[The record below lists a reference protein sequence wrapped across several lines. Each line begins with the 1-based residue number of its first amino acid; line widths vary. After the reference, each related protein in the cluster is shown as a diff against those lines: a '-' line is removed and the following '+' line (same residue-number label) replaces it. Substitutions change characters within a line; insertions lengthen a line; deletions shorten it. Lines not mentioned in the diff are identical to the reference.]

1 MSHTIKLSRRV
12 ATVQPSA
19 TLAITARANEL
30 KAQGVDIVSF
40 GAGEPDF
47 ATPEHIREAAK
58 RAIDQ
63 GHTRYTAV
71 PGMPQ
76 LRSALAGFLAKRYG
90 LDYAPAEVIVTPGG
104 KFGLYGLFQCLLDP
118 GDEVIIPAPY
128 WVSYPE
134 QVVLSE
140 GVPVIVHAG
149 PEQGFRVTPEQIAAA
164 VTPRTKVLI
173 INSPSNPT
181 GAAYTPEQLRALG
194 EVAIEKDLF
203 VISDEIY
210 SELLYD
216 GFPFASFPTLDPRLR
231 ERTAVASGWSKS
243 YSMTGWRM
251 GWVAGPK
258 TLISALSNLQGQSTS
273 NPVSFCQHAAIE
285 AVQGSHDYLDAWIEA
300 FDRRRRFLTSALDAI
315 DGVSCRLPEGA
326 FYVFPDMR
334 GVLDRAWQGAPL
346 GTCMRLAQF
355 LLEEARVAVVPGEPF
370 GAPGFVRLSYATS
383 DEVIRT
389 GVERIGEALGRLR

>member
-1 MSHTIKLSRRV
+1 MKLSKRV

-19 TLAITARANEL
+19 TLAITARAAEL

-47 ATPEHIREAAK
+47 ATPAHICEAAK
-58 RAIDQ
+58 RAIDD
-63 GHTRYTAV
+63 GITRYTAV
-71 PGMPQ
+71 PGLPQ
-76 LRSALAGFLAKRYG
+76 LRAALSGFLRERYG
-90 LDYAPAEVIVTPGG
+90 MDYSPAELIVTPGG

-118 GDEVIIPAPY
+118 GDEVIIPSPY

-149 PEQGFRVTPEQIAAA
+149 AEQGFRVTPEQIAAA

-181 GAAYTPEQLRALG
+181 GAAYTPDQLRAIG
-194 EVAIEKDLF
+194 EVALEKDLF

-216 GFPFASFPTLDPRLR
+216 GFPFVSFPTLDPRLR

-251 GWVAGPK
+251 GWVAAPK
-258 TLISALSNLQGQSTS
+258 ALVSALSNLQGQSTS
-273 NPVSFCQHAAIE
+273 NPVSFCQIAAIE
-285 AVQGSHDYLDAWIEA
+285 AVRGSHDYLKDWIVA
-300 FDRRRRFLTSALDAI
+300 FDRRRLFLVDALNAI
-315 DGVSCRLPEGA
+315 PGVSCTRPEGA

-334 GVLDRAWQGAPL
+334 GVLDREWNGAPL
-346 GTCMRLAQF
+346 GTCMRLAQY

-383 DEVIRT
+383 DAVIKT
-389 GVERIGEALGRLR
+389 GVERTAEALGKLR

>member
-1 MSHTIKLSRRV
+1 MNLSKRV

-47 ATPEHIREAAK
+47 ATPSHICEAAK
-58 RAIDQ
+58 RAIDD
-63 GHTRYTAV
+63 GFTRYTAV

-76 LRSALAGFLAKRYG
+76 LRSALSDFLRERYA
-90 LDYAPAEVIVTPGG
+90 LDYSPAELVVTPGG
-104 KFGLYGLFQCLLDP
+104 KFGLYALFQCLLDP

-149 PEQGFRVTPEQIAAA
+149 ADQGFRVTPEQIDAA

-181 GAAYTPEQLRALG
+181 GAAYTPEQLRAIG
-194 EVAIEKDLF
+194 QVAIERDLF

-231 ERTAVASGWSKS
+231 ERTAVSSGWSKS

-251 GWVAGPK
+251 GWVAAPK
-258 TLISALSNLQGQSTS
+258 ALISAVSNLQGQSTS
-273 NPVSFCQHAAIE
+273 NPVSFCQVAAIE
-285 AVQGSHDYLDAWIEA
+285 AVRGSHAYLGEWLAA
-300 FDRRRRFLTSALDAI
+300 FDRRRRYLVDALNAME
-315 DGVSCRLPEGA
+315 GVSCVRPEGA

-334 GVLDRAWQGAPL
+334 GVLHRVWNGAPL
-346 GTCMRLAQF
+346 GTCMRLAQY

-370 GAPGFVRLSYATS
+370 GAPGFVRLSYATG
-383 DEVIRT
+383 DEVIRA
-389 GVERIGEALGRLR
+389 GAERIAEALGRLG